1 MNSKLMFSLVCSAVL
16 FASGCNT
23 NPHTYNDANQPAVH
37 ATADQKHT
45 DAKIL
50 SSLIVLN
57 KNELAAAN
65 AAEQKS
71 ANRAVRNYAETMTKT
86 HSRNLQDAER
96 LSQTMDVAP
105 KQGQTA
111 SLLQRKGRQQLVSLN
126 RLQNQAFDRAYIN
139 AMVKDHTAALQL
151 LDQRLIPQA
160 TNPQLR
166 QYLEATRANV
176 AQHLRQAQAVQG
188 QLANS

>member
-1 MNSKLMFSLVCSAVL
+1 MNSKLLFSLVCSAVL

-23 NPHTYNDANQPAVH
+23 NPHFYNETNQPVTH
-37 ATADQKHT
+37 VSVEQKQT

-57 KNELAAAN
+57 KNEIAAAN
-65 AAEQKS
+65 TAQQKS
-71 ANRAVRNYAETMTKT
+71 ANHAVRNYAESMNKA
-86 HSRNLQDAER
+86 HSRNLQEAER
-96 LSQTMDVAP
+96 LSQKLDVAP

-111 SLLQRKGRQQLVSLN
+111 AQLQRKGRQELAALN
-126 RLQNQAFDRAYIN
+126 RLQNHAFDRAYIN
-139 AMVKDHTAALQL
+139 SMVKDHAAALQL

-176 AQHLRQAQAVQG
+176 AQHLKQAQAVQN